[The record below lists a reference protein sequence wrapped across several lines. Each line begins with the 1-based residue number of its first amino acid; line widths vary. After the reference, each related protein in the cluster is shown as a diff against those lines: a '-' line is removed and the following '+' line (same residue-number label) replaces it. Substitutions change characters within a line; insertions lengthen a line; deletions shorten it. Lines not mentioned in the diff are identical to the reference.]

1 MQPGLVTKVQ
11 FHTDTFGSEITLYSV
26 AMNGKSGKYKLAFI
40 LQEHPLHW
48 LQGMTICTLDD
59 FTNII

>member
-26 AMNGKSGKYKLAFI
+26 AMNGKYKLAFI

-48 LQGMTICTLDD
+48 LQGMAICTLDG
-59 FTNII
+59 FTNI